1 MNVTVDDNVAVK
13 ANELLDEFGMDMKT
27 AVNVFLRQMIRDK
40 SIPFTIDI
48 PGREEEIDDDD
59 YFSGANLEHLRR
71 SIAQAKA
78 GQVVYHDLIEAE

>member
-1 MNVTVDDNVAVK
+1 
-13 ANELLDEFGMDMKT
+13 
-27 AVNVFLRQMIRDK
+27 MIRDK